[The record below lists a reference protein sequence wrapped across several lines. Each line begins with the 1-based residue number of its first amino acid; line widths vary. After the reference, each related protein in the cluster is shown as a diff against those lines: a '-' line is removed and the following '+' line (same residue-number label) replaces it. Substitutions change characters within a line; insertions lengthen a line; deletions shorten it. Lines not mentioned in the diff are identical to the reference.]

1 MSEITKLYENAGI
14 KLDCCRYAKYDYEGE
29 EGTWYYCKKEG
40 RECWTYPDGDADC
53 VEKGYPPFTA
63 EKQLTLTKWLI
74 QNKRLCIH
82 KAEHS
87 DNFYM
92 DTATTR
98 LNGVDNSSFEE
109 CLASMLNLIW
119 QDLTEEEQ
127 ERIRRILNE

>member
-1 MSEITKLYENAGI
+1 MTEVEKLYEKCMI
-14 KLDCCRYAKYDYEGE
+14 KPMYWCSYQDIWCPVEDVGKFNPACAKTEVIVVCDARSSFAQLPKF
-29 EGTWYYCKKEG
+29 TPKK
-40 RECWTYPDGDADC
+40 
-53 VEKGYPPFTA
+53 
-63 EKQLTLTKWLI
+63 QINLIKWLI

-109 CLASMLNLIW
+109 CIASMLNLIW

-127 ERIRRILNE
+127 EQIRRILNE